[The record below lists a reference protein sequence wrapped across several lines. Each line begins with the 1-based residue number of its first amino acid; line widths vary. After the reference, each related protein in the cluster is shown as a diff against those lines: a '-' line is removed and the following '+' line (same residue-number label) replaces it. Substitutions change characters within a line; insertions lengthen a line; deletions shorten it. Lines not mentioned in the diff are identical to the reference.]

1 MCLNSH
7 RRGVSLDSADKG
19 QVPLLTQRDEHW
31 GEGDGGQEE
40 NSWTLRVRV
49 VMVVMVKPASL
60 CRG

>member
-19 QVPLLTQRDEHW
+19 QVPLLTQLDIGVRETA
-31 GEGDGGQEE
+31 GRQE

>member
-1 MCLNSH
+1 MQIRDRFLSSLNVTNI
-7 RRGVSLDSADKG
+7 GVRETAG
-19 QVPLLTQRDEHW
+19 RQ
-31 GEGDGGQEE
+31 E